1 MSHIVFLDIAL
12 TYGLGSLEPAVPW
25 PVVVLVAVIGTWIAA
40 SLFTVAVTRTPV
52 SRWVVG
58 RARRPLRG
66 GPPPVGRGTVANL
79 TTCWTWFACFLSTP
93 GN

>member
-1 MSHIVFLDIAL
+1 MFLDIAL

-66 GPPPVGRGTVANL
+66 GPPPVGRGTVANR
-79 TTCWTWFACFLSTP
+79 TT
-93 GN
+93 